1 MEGDDTQLSQARNR
15 KAVLQ
20 LYSTAYCNSDDM
32 IQVAHSLPLSSFI
45 VLLGFIRQGSG
56 HYGQNFEENDQD
68 ITGISEFSC
77 PCHPC
82 LIQFKAHQSQR
93 FLLMKQLKNSKFA
106 QLYQNRFSKGQTTFS
121 RSEYQ
126 FKSSFGSPGG
136 WVWRN
141 NDMFDQE
148 LVYPSGLGSPDGPDT
163 HNAEEKR
170 EGTFLEIFFEFSL
183 SPLAQRISRE
193 PTGEIRNA
201 DPRDQQPSQ
210 PYPGVLLVV
219 VVAHPFAA

>member
-1 MEGDDTQLSQARNR
+1 
-15 KAVLQ
+15 
-20 LYSTAYCNSDDM
+20 
-32 IQVAHSLPLSSFI
+32 
-45 VLLGFIRQGSG
+45 
-56 HYGQNFEENDQD
+56 
-68 ITGISEFSC
+68 
-77 PCHPC
+77 
-82 LIQFKAHQSQR
+82 
-93 FLLMKQLKNSKFA
+93 MKQLKNSKFA
-106 QLYQNRFSKGQTTFS
+106 QLHRIDFPKVKTTFS

-126 FKSSFGSPGG
+126 FTGWLGMAKQRHVRPATWNPGEDEIIHIE
-136 WVWRN
+136 N
-141 NDMFDQE
+141 KEKE